1 MVFVISSLLTVKRQI
16 ERAVYPL
23 SKRLQFEPLV
33 GHVTVRKL
41 DDAMAEF
48 QRRVD
53 AGEDDVEV
61 LFAKH
66 IPMAS
71 WVRRNDAVSWSRVV
85 DARYSGSDDDP
96 AATVDLYVTTNLSE
110 EHEKAVHVIIADFV
124 NYARASD
131 YCLESGGGQTPRG
144 RDPVPGEPLSVIP
157 DAWLQP
163 VVRTGPGQPDPC
175 VIAEV
180 EVSHRSLLPA
190 QTHCRDYF
198 DLIRGLNAVVLVKFF
213 PPRRNGTSACVAILY
228 RRGDDDSIIVDD
240 VVSCGSASLATT
252 SRNALEAPHDGAGI
266 RELPLAPHSTAR
278 RSPWGDEVNPYIT
291 IQAAH
296 IYANVPDKNQAPLV
310 RGGLRPFVD
319 STDKHDLRISLWEV
333 FCAGRKM
340 DIFD

>member
-1 MVFVISSLLTVKRQI
+1 MDGT
-16 ERAVYPL
+16 E
-23 SKRLQFEPLV
+23 FEPLV

-61 LFAKH
+61 RFAKH

-71 WVRRNDAVSWSRVV
+71 WLRRNDAVSWSRVV
-85 DARYSGSDDDP
+85 DVRYSGSDDDP

-110 EHEKAVHVIIADFV
+110 EHEEAVGVIKGEFFIYAD
-124 NYARASD
+124 ASD
-131 YCLESGGGQTPRG
+131 FCLKSGGGDIPRG
-144 RDPVPGEPLSVIP
+144 HHPVPGKSLSVSP
-157 DAWLQP
+157 DALLRP

-175 VIAEV
+175 VIGDVQME
-180 EVSHRSLLPA
+180 HRSLLRA

-213 PPRRNGTSACVAILY
+213 PPRRNGTSACAAILY
-228 RRGDDDSIIVDD
+228 RRGDDGTVIVDD

-252 SRNALEAPHDGAGI
+252 SRNALEAPHDGTGI

-291 IQAAH
+291 IRAAH
-296 IYANVPDKNQAPLV
+296 IYANVPDKNQEPLV

-333 FCAGRKM
+333 FCAGRTM
-340 DIFD
+340 DIFDY